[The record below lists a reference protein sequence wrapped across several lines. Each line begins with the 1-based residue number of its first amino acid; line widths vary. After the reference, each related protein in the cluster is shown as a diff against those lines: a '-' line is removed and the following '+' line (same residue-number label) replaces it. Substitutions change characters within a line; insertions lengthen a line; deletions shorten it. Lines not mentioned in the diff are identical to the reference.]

1 MKVSFKYLKNHVD
14 LSDITPEELAAKLTF
29 AGAEVEE
36 VSPFAQGTHL
46 VIGHVLSCLPHPD
59 SDHLHVLQVDEGPE
73 FGVHQI
79 VCGAPNAREGLNVI
93 VARNGAKLP
102 GGEIKPSKIRGVESD
117 GMCCSLLELGVDRK
131 YLSDYQ
137 CSGIE
142 ELPSDAP
149 VGSTDV
155 LGYLG
160 LDDVALDLSILPNRP
175 DLYSFENVCREVSC
189 LLERPFK
196 AEEVSSQSLTETAF
210 HVGSSTEKCPL
221 FTARVIRGVKTKES
235 PLWMKRM
242 LETCGIR
249 SINNVVDIGNYIML
263 LTGQPLNMYDLDKLP
278 VPELIVRDDL
288 SEDFLAM
295 DGNRYPLEKGD
306 LVVTSGGK
314 PMCLAGI
321 MTADAC
327 RVDENTQNLVV
338 EAAYFDGASIRRTSN
353 RIGLSSDS
361 SLRFCK
367 GINPDQM
374 EYVQAKTSESLLSLA
389 DADQVSETI
398 SYDAL
403 SHAERE
409 IETSFS
415 YINGRLGTNFQPE
428 EILRALKRDNLV
440 ADVSG
445 DKVTVK
451 VPSYRIDMDGQADV
465 TEEVIRIL
473 GLDNIKSEFPST
485 RLSISGLTEKQRKK
499 NDVRS
504 VLRDLG
510 MNEVLTYT
518 LVSEATSASFRYLS
532 KAQPYR
538 LKNPLTV
545 ERSFVRPSLLPS
557 LLETAAF
564 NVARQ
569 NKDFGLFEISD
580 IDAHGLQTRYL
591 AGVLIGN
598 RKDQGRI
605 GEKPFDFFDAKGLIE
620 SVFEVLD
627 IKANR
632 YSLVSWSLGGEEMH
646 PGRSAEIR
654 IGKKLVG
661 YLGELH
667 PTLSKRLG
675 LKTAVVFELDFEE
688 LCNVKTGNPKAVVPA
703 KYPSVSRDLAILLDQ
718 KVDYQS
724 IKREVLKSS
733 ALISE
738 VQAFDVY
745 QGKGIPDG
753 KKSLALAL
761 TLSSLDHTLKEAE
774 ISEAVAKAI
783 QSIKVKFGAEIRGE

>member
-1 MKVSFKYLKNHVD
+1 
-14 LSDITPEELAAKLTF
+14 
-29 AGAEVEE
+29 
-36 VSPFAQGTHL
+36 
-46 VIGHVLSCLPHPD
+46 
-59 SDHLHVLQVDEGPE
+59 
-73 FGVHQI
+73 
-79 VCGAPNAREGLNVI
+79 
-93 VARNGAKLP
+93 
-102 GGEIKPSKIRGVESD
+102 
-117 GMCCSLLELGVDRK
+117 
-131 YLSDYQ
+131 
-137 CSGIE
+137 
-142 ELPSDAP
+142 
-149 VGSTDV
+149 
-155 LGYLG
+155 
-160 LDDVALDLSILPNRP
+160 
-175 DLYSFENVCREVSC
+175 
-189 LLERPFK
+189 
-196 AEEVSSQSLTETAF
+196 
-210 HVGSSTEKCPL
+210 
-221 FTARVIRGVKTKES
+221 
-235 PLWMKRM
+235 
-242 LETCGIR
+242 
-249 SINNVVDIGNYIML
+249 
-263 LTGQPLNMYDLDKLP
+263 
-278 VPELIVRDDL
+278 
-288 SEDFLAM
+288 
-295 DGNRYPLEKGD
+295 
-306 LVVTSGGK
+306 
-314 PMCLAGI
+314 
-321 MTADAC
+321 
-327 RVDENTQNLVV
+327 
-338 EAAYFDGASIRRTSN
+338 
-353 RIGLSSDS
+353 
-361 SLRFCK
+361 
-367 GINPDQM
+367 
-374 EYVQAKTSESLLSLA
+374 
-389 DADQVSETI
+389 
-398 SYDAL
+398 
-403 SHAERE
+403 
-409 IETSFS
+409 
-415 YINGRLGTNFQPE
+415 
-428 EILRALKRDNLV
+428 
-440 ADVSG
+440 
-445 DKVTVK
+445 
-451 VPSYRIDMDGQADV
+451 
-465 TEEVIRIL
+465 
-473 GLDNIKSEFPST
+473 
-485 RLSISGLTEKQRKK
+485 
-499 NDVRS
+499 
-504 VLRDLG
+504 

-761 TLSSLDHTLKEAE
+761 TLSNLDHTLKEAE

>member
-14 LSDITPEELAAKLTF
+14 LSDTTPEELAAKLTF

-36 VSPFAQGTHL
+36 VSPFAQGTNL

-79 VCGAPNAREGLNVI
+79 VCGAPNAREGLKVI

-102 GGEIKPSKIRGVESD
+102 GGEIKPSTIRGVESD
-117 GMCCSLLELGVDRK
+117 GMCCSLLELGVDKK
-131 YLSDYQ
+131 YLSEYQ
-137 CSGIE
+137 CAGIE
-142 ELPSDAP
+142 ELPDDAP
-149 VGSTDV
+149 VGCSDV
-155 LGYLG
+155 LGFLG
-160 LDDVALDLSILPNRP
+160 LDDIALDLSILPNRP

-189 LLERPFK
+189 LLEKPLL
-196 AEEVSSQSLTETAF
+196 EETTSPQSLGKTAF
-210 HVGSSTEKCPL
+210 SVGSTTDKCPI
-221 FTARVIRGVKTKES
+221 FTARVIQGVKTKES

-249 SINNVVDIGNYIML
+249 SINNIVDIGNYIML
-263 LTGQPLNMYDLDKLP
+263 VTGQPLNMYDLDKLP
-278 VPELIVRDDL
+278 VPELVVRDDL
-288 SEDFLAM
+288 CEDFLAM
-295 DGNRYPLEKGD
+295 DGNRYPLQKGD

-327 RVDENTQNLVV
+327 RVDENTKNIVV
-338 EAAYFDGASIRRTSN
+338 EAAYFDGASIRHTSN

-374 EYVQAKTSESLLSLA
+374 EYVQTKTAECLLSLA
-389 DADQVSETI
+389 DASFVSETVAH
-398 SYDAL
+398 DAV
-403 SHAERE
+403 SHTTRE

-415 YINGRLGTNFQPE
+415 YINGRLGTKFQPE
-428 EILRALKRDNLV
+428 EILRALKRDYLD

-445 DKVTVK
+445 DKLKVK
-451 VPSYRIDMDGQADV
+451 IPSFRIDMDGKADV

-485 RLSISGLTEKQRKK
+485 RLSVSGLTEKQKK
-499 NDVRS
+499 RNDVRS

-518 LVSEATSASFRYLS
+518 LVSESSSSSFRFLS

-538 LKNPLTV
+538 LKNPLTI

-557 LLETAAF
+557 LLEAAEF

-580 IDAHGLQTRYL
+580 IDAQGLKTRYL
-591 AGVLIGN
+591 AGVLVGN
-598 RKDQGRI
+598 RKGQGRI
-605 GEKPFDFFDAKGLIE
+605 EEKPFDFYDAKGLVE

-627 IKANR
+627 VKPNR
-632 YSLVSWSLGGEEMH
+632 YSLVPWSLGGEEMH

-667 PTLSKRLG
+667 PNASKRLG

-688 LCNVKTGNPKAVVPA
+688 LCNVRTGNPKAVIPA
-703 KYPSVSRDLAILLDQ
+703 KFPSVSRDLAILLDE
-718 KVDYQS
+718 KIDYQS
-724 IKREVLKSS
+724 IKKEVLRSS
-733 ALISE
+733 VLISD
-738 VQAFDVY
+738 VQVFDVY
-745 QGKGIPDG
+745 QGKGIAEG
-753 KKSLALAL
+753 KKSLALTL